1 MFYRDRIILILLS
14 REHCVLILARIRCS
28 RIIALVS
35 LGGSLGAGSSRG
47 ALGILFLGR
56 ALCSIPP
63 LSHFGLA
70 LYPNR
75 KSTIV
80 LF

>member
-14 REHCVLILARIRCS
+14 REHFVSILAIIKCS
-28 RIIALVS
+28 RIIALGS
-35 LGGSLGAGSSRG
+35 LGGSSGAGSSTG
-47 ALGILFLGR
+47 VLDILFLGR

-70 LYPNR
+70 LYPDR

-80 LF
+80 SF